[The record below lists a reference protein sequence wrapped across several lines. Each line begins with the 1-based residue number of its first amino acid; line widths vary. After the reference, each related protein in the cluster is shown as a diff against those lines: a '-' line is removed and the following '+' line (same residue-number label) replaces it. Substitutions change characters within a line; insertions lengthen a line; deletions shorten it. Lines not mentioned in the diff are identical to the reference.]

1 MQKAI
6 PNSQC
11 RKTTSNKERF
21 YEGRKP
27 GTKKLLLECTGKND
41 PLASQQLVA
50 AGHKTNLFPLINSA
64 TKQPFAASMSAQ

>member
-11 RKTTSNKERF
+11 RKTASNKEA
-21 YEGRKP
+21 
-27 GTKKLLLECTGKND
+27 LLRGAEAGQKTAARMHWEND

-64 TKQPFAASMSAQ
+64 TKQPFAASMCAQ